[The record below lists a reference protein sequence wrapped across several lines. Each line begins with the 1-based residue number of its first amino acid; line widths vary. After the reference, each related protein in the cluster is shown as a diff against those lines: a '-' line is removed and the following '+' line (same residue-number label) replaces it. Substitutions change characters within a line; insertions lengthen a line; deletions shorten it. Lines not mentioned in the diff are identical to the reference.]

1 MWRKKILSPTKQFS
15 GGPMAT
21 KKGPI
26 ESEKYNESPVIPG
39 NKKVWFLNGDLVRI
53 HHYNHSN
60 GIMSVYNITKDQIES
75 CLISE
80 FKNKRERA
88 YTVGQTAD
96 LVNRHKKYMPSLMKR
111 GVIPFPM
118 GSQKGGA
125 RGFQVRSYYSESQVK
140 EIRDILA
147 SYHIGRPRKDKL
159 ITNDITPS
167 KQELTRRMGDGIL
180 TYRRTEDGRFVPIWN
195 ESI

>member
-1 MWRKKILSPTKQFS
+1 
-15 GGPMAT
+15 MAI
-21 KKGPI
+21 KKGTI
-26 ESEKYNESPVIPG
+26 ESEKYNESPVIQG

-60 GIMSVYNITKDQIES
+60 GIMSVYNINKDQIES

-88 YTVGQTAD
+88 YTVGQTAE

-111 GVIPFPM
+111 GVIPFPT

-125 RGFQVRSYYSESQVK
+125 RGFQVRSYYSESQVRA
-140 EIRDILA
+140 IRDILA

-180 TYRRTEDGRFVPIWN
+180 TYTRTEDGRFVPIWN

>member
-1 MWRKKILSPTKQFS
+1 VATRKGK
-15 GGPMAT
+15 
-21 KKGPI
+21 I
-26 ESEKYNESPVIPG
+26 ESEGYNQSSVIPG
-39 NKKVWFLNGDLVRI
+39 NKKVWFLNGDLVRV
-53 HHYNHSN
+53 HHLNRSN

-75 CLISE
+75 CLISD
-80 FKNKRERA
+80 FKKNRERA

-111 GVIPFPM
+111 GVIPFPT

-125 RGFQVRSYYSESQVK
+125 RGFRVRSYYSESQVRA
-140 EIRDILA
+140 IRDILA
-147 SYHIGRPRKDKL
+147 TYHIGRPRKDKL

-167 KQELTRRMGDGIL
+167 NQELTRRMGDGIL
-180 TYRRTEDGRFVPIWN
+180 TYTKTEDGRFIPIWN

>member
-1 MWRKKILSPTKQFS
+1 MV
-15 GGPMAT
+15 T

-39 NKKVWFLNGDLVRI
+39 NKKVWFLNGNLVRI

-75 CLISE
+75 CLISD
-80 FKNKRERA
+80 FKSKRERA

-96 LVNRHKKYMPSLMKR
+96 LVNRHKKYMPDLMKR

-125 RGFQVRSYYSESQVK
+125 RGFQVRSYYSESQVR

-180 TYRRTEDGRFVPIWN
+180 TYRKTEDGRFVPIWN

>member
-1 MWRKKILSPTKQFS
+1 MV
-15 GGPMAT
+15 T
-21 KKGPI
+21 KKGTI
-26 ESEKYNESPVIPG
+26 ESEKYNELPVIPG

-53 HHYNHSN
+53 HHLNRSN
-60 GIMSVYNITKDQIES
+60 GVMSVYTITKDQIES
-75 CLISE
+75 CLISD

-111 GVIPFPM
+111 GIIPFPT

-125 RGFQVRSYYSESQVK
+125 RGFRVRSYYSESQVRA
-140 EIRDILA
+140 IRDILA

-180 TYRRTEDGRFVPIWN
+180 TYRKTEDGRFVPIWN